1 MWFQE
6 KYDPFLNQ
14 KLIEDKKIES
24 KYIAEAFC
32 EDLRNGVFQQ
42 ICLEI
47 TPEVINLFLILSNSN
62 FWNRMSRYRTTKTTH
77 STPPFTK
84 RCSSKRVLRSPPL
97 RSLASTRTSIPFLS
111 SRFQKI
117 FQDKNWMKPSL
128 SSKDFLVSPC
138 QSLLRRWILAVTGGS
153 DSSQMRILIK
163 AKRSAV
169 SL

>member
-47 TPEVINLFLILSNSN
+47 TPEVIYPFLTLSNSN
-62 FWNRMSRYRTTKTTH
+62 F
-77 STPPFTK
+77 
-84 RCSSKRVLRSPPL
+84 
-97 RSLASTRTSIPFLS
+97 
-111 SRFQKI
+111 
-117 FQDKNWMKPSL
+117 
-128 SSKDFLVSPC
+128 
-138 QSLLRRWILAVTGGS
+138 
-153 DSSQMRILIK
+153 
-163 AKRSAV
+163 
-169 SL
+169 